1 MLFSR
6 GILVF
11 GAYPINSYGILVGPT
26 FLFLIILK
34 GLRVRLTC
42 YKLYRVGVLDY
53 LGCNRG
59 FAPRSD
65 ETTIALDESIPS
77 AATPLV
83 TVLVSHESF
92 LLAECIN
99 RRSFKRFFELG
110 TRLGRLASF
119 IVLDLNGYFIPGS
132 SG

>member
-1 MLFSR
+1 MLLSL
-6 GILVF
+6 GILDVE
-11 GAYPINSYGILVGPT
+11 ALPINSYGMVGGPT
-26 FLFLIILK
+26 FLFLMILY
-34 GLRVRLTC
+34 GLRVKLTC

-65 ETTIALDESIPS
+65 ETTIALDESMAS

-92 LLAECIN
+92 LLADCIN
-99 RRSFKRFFELG
+99 RRSFKRFFELDA
-110 TRLGRLASF
+110 RLGRLASF
-119 IVLDLNGYFIPGS
+119 IVLDLNGCFIPGS